1 MMNEQHKKVMFDL
14 RKMEASVPKM
24 VAEMGAI
31 AHTHFTMSFNNQ
43 GFTDEHLEKWKPR
56 KRQAYRTRG
65 GKLVDDTTRGILI
78 GKGTGNL
85 RKLRRVPI
93 GRYSVEI
100 RSNAATKD
108 YARVHNEGLRSV
120 RGNGFTMPKRQ
131 FAGYSGVMDRKIRKM
146 VFVNFKK
153 AFYSEQNRPV

>member
-1 MMNEQHKKVMFDL
+1 MNEQHKRILADL
-14 RKMEASVPKM
+14 SRMEKSVPKM

-31 AHTHFTMSFNNQ
+31 AQTHFTMSFNNQ

-56 KRQAYRTRG
+56 KREGYRTRS

-93 GRYSVEI
+93 GRYSIEI
-100 RSNAATKD
+100 RSNAAAKD
-108 YARVHNEGLRSV
+108 YARVHNEGLRAG
-120 RGNGFTMPKRQ
+120 RGNGFMMPKRQ

-146 VFVNFKK
+146 VFVTFKK
-153 AFYSEQNRPV
+153 SFYSEQNRFV